1 MLNIDNIT
9 AQVKHNC
16 NISDAQFWGLY
27 SPCGLL
33 LRMRDLYKTEHN
45 LSSADSVDHKKVGAW
60 IDKREEL
67 WEAAEHKKFI
77 DISIHKKTYSPF
89 SIKGINTIL
98 NKKGFIYAAGYG
110 NMMKPAF
117 MLARLSDQF
126 SIGRYRVYIAGRELA
141 RDLATTPAMT
151 RGHTII
157 VRVEVMQY
165 FYRDRYED
173 MNAKNC
179 SSALSRAF
187 DEYGISRGMDKKVSV
202 KRFENLFSD
211 MVKKETSA
219 FVYHEVGEISQRRIL
234 GTWWKELLMDFPYSR
249 AELFLRNLKDTLAD
263 TCSTGMLSHIIE
275 NRKTGSLHFYI
286 ASLKGFRKNIM
297 PELVPAYHEF
307 LKSDNWDAL
316 DQARKSGYRNAKQL
330 AVQLKDMH
338 DKGRANP
345 ENIERELMGDASN
358 VEERQT

>member
-1 MLNIDNIT
+1 MFNIDKI
-9 AQVKHNC
+9 AVQVKHNC

-33 LRMRDLYKTEHN
+33 LRMRDLYKAEHS
-45 LSSADSVDHKKVGAW
+45 LSSGDSVDHKKVGSW
-60 IDKREEL
+60 MDKREALWGNVEQKEL
-67 WEAAEHKKFI
+67 T
-77 DISIHKKTYSPF
+77 DISINGKNYSAF
-89 SIKGINTIL
+89 AIKEINTFL
-98 NKKGFIYAAGYG
+98 NKKGYIYAAGYG

-117 MLARLSDQF
+117 MLARLSREY
-126 SIGRYRVYIAGRELA
+126 SIGRYRVYIAGQELA

-157 VRVEVMQY
+157 VRDEIMQY

-187 DEYGISRGMDKKVSV
+187 EEYGISRGMDKKISD
-202 KRFENLFSD
+202 KRFEKLFSD
-211 MVKKETSA
+211 MVKKEASA
-219 FVYHEVGEISQRRIL
+219 FVYHEVGEIAQRRIL
-234 GTWWKELLMDFPYSR
+234 GKWWKELIVDFPYSR
-249 AELFLRNLKDTLAD
+249 AGLFLRNLKDTLAD

-275 NRKTGSLHFYI
+275 NRKTGSLLFYI
-286 ASLKGFRKNIM
+286 ALLKGFRKNFM

-330 AVQLKDMH
+330 AIQLKDMN
-338 DKGRANP
+338 DTGRATP
-345 ENIERELMGDASN
+345 ENIERELMG
-358 VEERQT
+358 

>member
-1 MLNIDNIT
+1 MLDIT
-9 AQVKHNC
+9 SITSQVKHNC

-33 LRMRDLYKTEHN
+33 LRMRDLYKAEHN
-45 LSSADSVDHKKVGAW
+45 LSSADSVDHKKVGNW
-60 IDKREEL
+60 IDTREAL
-67 WEAAEHKKFI
+67 WEEEEHKKFTN
-77 DISIHKKTYSPF
+77 ISIHGKTYSPF
-89 SIKGINTIL
+89 SIKEINILL
-98 NKKGFIYAAGYG
+98 NKEGYIYAAGYG

-117 MLARLSDQF
+117 ILAQLSEEY

-157 VRVEVMQY
+157 VRDEVMQY
-165 FYRDRYED
+165 FYRGRYEE

-187 DEYGISRGMDKKVSV
+187 NKYGISRGMDKKVSG
-202 KRFENLFSD
+202 KRFEKLFSA

-234 GTWWKELLMDFPYSR
+234 GTWWKELIMDFPYSR

-263 TCSTGMLSHIIE
+263 TCRPGMLSHIID

-316 DQARKSGYRNAKQL
+316 DLARKSGYRNAKQL
-330 AVQLKDMH
+330 AVKLKDMN
-338 DKGRANP
+338 DNGRANP
-345 ENIERELMGDASN
+345 ENIERDLMG
-358 VEERQT
+358 